1 MGVHQIWSTFVG
13 FEKTLDD
20 IWMIY
25 PGKLSLRNS
34 GVSNEVN
41 ENGNAAVW

>member
-1 MGVHQIWSTFVG
+1 M
-13 FEKTLDD
+13 DD
-20 IWMIY
+20 NC

-41 ENGNAAVW
+41 EHGKAAVW